1 VKKFVIGTVLVL
13 IGFLLGGLAF
23 YGMDGYSVLF
33 PRRAAV
39 APQTALDMNKT
50 ASAFSG
56 IVKSVSPSVV
66 NISSSRRKGDIGDV
80 NELLDEFFSPGD
92 FEGRRAEQSQGSG
105 VIVSEDGYI
114 ITNYHVVG
122 NSEDITVTLFDRRSF
137 KGRMVGSDPKT
148 DLAILRV
155 PVSGLP
161 VAPWGDSDTLNV
173 GEFVLAIGNPYSL
186 SHTVTMGIISAVGR
200 ANVGIAD
207 YEDFIQTDA
216 AINPGNSGGP
226 LVNAR
231 GEIIGINTAIFSRS
245 GGYQGIGFAVPANM
259 ARLIVDQ
266 LVKEGRV
273 VRGWL
278 GVTIQELSPE
288 VGRKFGLSAPSG
300 ALISD
305 TAKGSPAQKAGIRRG
320 DIITGFGGKAV
331 LDPSGLKN
339 MVARSRPG
347 SRVDVKLMRDMRPI
361 SLSVDVGEYPVE
373 TSQAAPQTL
382 TREARRG
389 SSEEGAFFAG
399 LLVAELTK
407 DVSRQLGLAPD
418 ERGVVVVAVDE
429 DSPSH
434 EAGLKRGDL
443 IEEIERK
450 PVRSLADFNR
460 AASAPPGDEVVLV
473 LANRMGRRL
482 YVPLRKAVSE

>member
-1 VKKFVIGTVLVL
+1 
-13 IGFLLGGLAF
+13 
-23 YGMDGYSVLF
+23 
-33 PRRAAV
+33 
-39 APQTALDMNKT
+39 
-50 ASAFSG
+50 
-56 IVKSVSPSVV
+56 
-66 NISSSRRKGDIGDV
+66 
-80 NELLDEFFSPGD
+80 
-92 FEGRRAEQSQGSG
+92 
-105 VIVSEDGYI
+105 
-114 ITNYHVVG
+114 
-122 NSEDITVTLFDRRSF
+122 
-137 KGRMVGSDPKT
+137 
-148 DLAILRV
+148 LRV